1 MANEQQG
8 QVGKVVQVMGAVVD
22 IAFSDDQ
29 ELPATITQ
37 FMSKMKKALF
47 R

>member
-22 IAFSDDQ
+22 IAFPTIRNF
-29 ELPATITQ
+29 LPSITQ

>member
-8 QVGKVVQVMGAVVD
+8 QVGKVVQVMGAAS
-22 IAFSDDQ
+22 ISLFPTIRNF
-29 ELPATITQ
+29 LPSITQ